1 MNNFFLAKFFSN
13 FCQFSSFMQCQNQ
26 IYSLP
31 IPFCDLIREMCTF
44 PRLCSARIKSI
55 HVLHMLFALRV
66 IVYNLAQT
74 LIHHVDPMGLKVS
87 LRDYHLFSTWHIP
100 DITEIYIHKK
110 VQFGYH
116 ISLEKVMVSDLFEIF
131 SFYFEFFSVQMS
143 QRQVQKLRSF
153 ENMKSKKTETQF

>member
-1 MNNFFLAKFFSN
+1 
-13 FCQFSSFMQCQNQ
+13 
-26 IYSLP
+26 
-31 IPFCDLIREMCTF
+31 MCIF
-44 PRLCSARIKSI
+44 PPLCSVRIKSI

-116 ISLEKVMVSDLFEIF
+116 ISLEKVMVSLMLATGLLSLDEPKT
-131 SFYFEFFSVQMS
+131 SP
-143 QRQVQKLRSF
+143 
-153 ENMKSKKTETQF
+153 KTEKF

>member
-1 MNNFFLAKFFSN
+1 
-13 FCQFSSFMQCQNQ
+13 
-26 IYSLP
+26 
-31 IPFCDLIREMCTF
+31 MCIF
-44 PRLCSARIKSI
+44 PRLCSAKIKPI

-131 SFYFEFFSVQMS
+131 SFYFEFFSV
-143 QRQVQKLRSF
+143 
-153 ENMKSKKTETQF
+153 